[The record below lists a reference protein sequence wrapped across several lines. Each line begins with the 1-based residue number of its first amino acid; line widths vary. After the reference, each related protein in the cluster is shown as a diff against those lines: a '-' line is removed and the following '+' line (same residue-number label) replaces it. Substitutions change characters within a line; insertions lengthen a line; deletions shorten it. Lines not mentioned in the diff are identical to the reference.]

1 MLSILNNLAVNMG
14 VTPQL
19 NDYYCYTV
27 HTIQSRISDSVQF
40 TPNSK
45 EIFTVLY
52 KSKKIAQ
59 AIMNKKNKVGG
70 ITHSYIK

>member
-1 MLSILNNLAVNMG
+1 MLAILNNLAVNMG
-14 VTPQL
+14 VTVPPQL
-19 NDYYCYTV
+19 NDYYCYTG

-52 KSKKIAQ
+52 K
-59 AIMNKKNKVGG
+59 
-70 ITHSYIK
+70 